1 MGAMVVIVLL
11 VVVLLR
17 LLRAAYLARD
27 AFGRYLA
34 VGIAAF
40 LFFHAAVNIGMNLN
54 LLPATG
60 TPLPFITYGGS
71 ALITMLIAEGFAQSV
86 LLRHKMTEFSF

>member
-1 MGAMVVIVLL
+1 
-11 VVVLLR
+11 VVLLR

-27 AFGRYLA
+27 AFGRY
-34 VGIAAF
+34 IAIGMAAII
-40 LFFHAAVNIGMNLN
+40 FFHAVINIGMNLN
-54 LLPATG
+54 LLPAAG

-71 ALITMLIAEGFAQSV
+71 SLWTMLIAEGFAQSV